1 MVLTPTI
8 TGHPIANNAATR
20 GKNDN
25 TNSLTTNVTASGNN
39 NLFAGKPTYVSYNN
53 NIPPAYLTWKKPVP
67 NQTFP
72 PLFKIGV
79 SNITFEWTVNSEML
93 KVHPENLTV
102 ALANPQK
109 QTYTAA
115 IVSGAATSANWN
127 LADIPSNSP
136 LMMGYYTVWVYD
148 QRGPKAFP
156 SPGWLMPD
164 SRLVLAMYNTEA
176 YVGRT
181 DSKFFYNFLPRKKK
195 FICSLCIH
203 ICMIMHIST
212 KAFEHYI
219 LIPSFAVFP
228 KKKIAMFCPTCY
240 LGADASSL
248 RESLLPWGITFLIA
262 LCTSGIMM
270 FFMIY

>member
-1 MVLTPTI
+1 MNLTPTV
-8 TGHPIANNAATR
+8 TGHPIANTEAT
-20 GKNDN
+20 GGNN
-25 TNSLTTNVTASGNN
+25 ENINSLTTNVTASENN
-39 NLFAGKPTYVSYNN
+39 NPFAGKPTYASYNN

-79 SNITFEWTVNSEML
+79 SNITFEWTVNPEML
-93 KVHPENLTV
+93 KIQPENLTV
-102 ALANPQK
+102 ALANTHK
-109 QTYTAA
+109 QTYTAV

-148 QRGPKAFP
+148 HRGPKAFP

-181 DSKFFYNFLPRKKK
+181 DCKVFISFY
-195 FICSLCIH
+195 I
-203 ICMIMHIST
+203 
-212 KAFEHYI
+212 
-219 LIPSFAVFP
+219 
-228 KKKIAMFCPTCY
+228 
-240 LGADASSL
+240 
-248 RESLLPWGITFLIA
+248 
-262 LCTSGIMM
+262 
-270 FFMIY
+270 